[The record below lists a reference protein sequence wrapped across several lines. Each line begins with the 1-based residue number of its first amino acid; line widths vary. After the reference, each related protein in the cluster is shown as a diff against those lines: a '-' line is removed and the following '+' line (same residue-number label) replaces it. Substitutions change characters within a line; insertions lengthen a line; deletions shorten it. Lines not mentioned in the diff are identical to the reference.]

1 MKQIKSN
8 RKAEKHMDQ
17 ICLINYDAE
26 GRLTCYI
33 DFPGDAISAQQ
44 ARFPQRDVSVTYLP
58 LHSLRTPAR
67 ACISCISFS

>member
-1 MKQIKSN
+1 M
-8 RKAEKHMDQ
+8 
-17 ICLINYDAE
+17 
-26 GRLTCYI
+26 CYI

-58 LHSLRTPAR
+58 FHSLRTPAR